1 MTTTVLDSNNLEA
14 IVQDATGEGL
24 GETKD
29 GKVETEKADTKVAAE
44 KEQKTEAAL
53 DVEGEDGLT
62 AREKAELSAKMLKA
76 VGKRVR
82 EKREAE
88 EFAAEQYNLRLAAEH
103 RAKELE
109 DQIKTA
115 PKPEPAEEPK
125 SPARADFATDE
136 EYVKALVDHGVAE
149 ALKEKE
155 AADEKAAE
163 ETRIA
168 NVLETARTRIA
179 KAIELVPD
187 YEDVTSTIDERIPP
201 AVASYMQES
210 EMFAELGYFLAKNPE
225 VIKALQKI
233 GGKFDPKTG
242 YYERVDKQLV
252 EIGKIEGKLTPFA
265 PVAKDNAPA
274 ASTKVNGKQP
284 QAAPRET
291 GETLSMARRAAP
303 VITPISNTG
312 TSGEVNLETATVREH
327 IAEFAKNR
335 GVNLTRRQR
344 H

>member
-14 IVQDATGEGL
+14 IVKDATGEGL
-24 GETKD
+24 AAEAKD
-29 GKVETEKADTKVAAE
+29 GKVETKETAQVAAE
-44 KEQKTEAAL
+44 TKPETKDTL

-62 AREKAELSAKMLKA
+62 SREKAELSAKMLKA

-88 EFAAEQYNLRLAAEH
+88 EFAAEQYNLRLAAER

-109 DQIKTA
+109 EQTKLAPADRQSVVTEA
-115 PKPEPAEEPK
+115 PKPPQ
-125 SPARADFATDE
+125 RADFTTDE

-149 ALKEKE
+149 ALKMKK
-155 AADEKAAE
+155 AADDKAAE
-163 ETRIA
+163 EARIA
-168 NVLETARTRIA
+168 NVLETAKARIA

-187 YEDVTSTIDERIPP
+187 FEDVVASADLIIPP
-201 AVASYMQES
+201 TIAGYMQES
-210 EMFAELGYFLAKNPE
+210 EMFAELGYFLAKPE
-225 VIKALQKI
+225 NQAIVTALQKMT
-233 GGKFDPKTG
+233 PA
-242 YYERVDKQLV
+242 KQLV
-252 EIGKIEGKLTPFA
+252 EIGKIEGKLMPFA
-265 PVAKDNAPA
+265 PATGAKDSKDAA
-274 ASTKVNGKQP
+274 TASTKVNGKQP

>member
-24 GETKD
+24 GEAKD
-29 GKVETEKADTKVAAE
+29 GKVETEKADTKVVAE
-44 KEQKTEAAL
+44 TKPETKDTL

-88 EFAAEQYNLRLAAEH
+88 EFAAEQYNLRLAAER

-109 DQIKTA
+109 DQIKTV
-115 PKPEPAEEPK
+115 PKPEPAEELK
-125 SPARADFATDE
+125 SPDRADFATDE

-149 ALKEKE
+149 ALKVKK
-155 AADEKAAE
+155 AADDKAAE
-163 ETRIA
+163 EARIASVMETAKTRIA
-168 NVLETARTRIA
+168 R
-179 KAIELVPD
+179 AIELVPD
-187 YEDVTSTIDERIPP
+187 FKDVTSTIDEVIPP
-201 AVASYMQES
+201 HAAGYMQES
-210 EMFAELGYFLAKNPE
+210 EMFGELGYFLAKNPE
-225 VIKALQKI
+225 VIKALQKM
-233 GGKFDPKTG
+233 PPA
-242 YYERVDKQLV
+242 KQLV

-265 PVAKDNAPA
+265 PVAKDNAQA

-291 GETLSMARRAAP
+291 GETLSTARRAAP